1 MNAHANAMER
11 GQRALKDAGRLTG
24 LREETEEEFWA
35 RLQREEEN
43 YEGPN
48 ALDVSGGGVN
58 VSRVAKA
65 RRTGL
70 PSCKAL
76 GPSFELL
83 VLNATFV
90 FNRHG
95 RTYRAR
101 PSVLTLLTCAPAQL
115 QYLFF
120 LFFPFIFL
128 NRATT
133 VPLWGTLFASSSLLL
148 V

>member
-101 PSVLTLLTCAPAQL
+101 PSVLTRLICAPAHCSV
-115 QYLFF
+115 FF
-120 LFFPFIFL
+120 FFSFL
-128 NRATT
+128 S
-133 VPLWGTLFASSSLLL
+133 FF
-148 V
+148 